1 MKKVIVLI
9 FLSISVIFFSKC
21 TKDLRFDESSARL
34 MVVNT
39 VPGAPSIEA
48 FLDNT
53 ILHVDPM
60 KYLANTYYRSV
71 ISGERNF
78 KIRENGNLVVDT
90 NFVFDRAQTYSI
102 FVFKEN
108 TTTKILLLKDDIKI
122 DENGL
127 TRYRFL
133 NFSPNAGTL
142 NVYLKDSSTAFISNL
157 ALGAPQN
164 FSTFTP
170 LEFQIS
176 LKDSATSNLIFTS
189 QPIDFKA
196 GKILTLFVKGIK
208 GVTNDDSLGIHTLPN
223 YLF

>member
-1 MKKVIVLI
+1 M
-9 FLSISVIFFSKC
+9 
-21 TKDLRFDESSARL
+21 RFDESNARL

-60 KYLANTYYRSV
+60 KYLANTYYRNV
-71 ISGERNF
+71 ISGKRNF

-90 NFVFDRAQTYSI
+90 NFVFDREQTYSV
-102 FVFKEN
+102 FVYKEN
-108 TTTKILLLKDDIKI
+108 STTKILLLKDDIKI

-142 NVYLKDSSTAFISNL
+142 TQRSREKESIPACLVVGSSVSKMSVSVL
-157 ALGAPQN
+157 A
-164 FSTFTP
+164 P
-170 LEFQIS
+170 L
-176 LKDSATSNLIFTS
+176 
-189 QPIDFKA
+189 
-196 GKILTLFVKGIK
+196 
-208 GVTNDDSLGIHTLPN
+208 
-223 YLF
+223 